1 MLGAIILF
9 LNTYYQNDYIFVTL
23 EKYTINMIDG
33 RNDMQQSCSQS
44 QQNLLN
50 DIVTDFTKF
59 DIYVFISVNVANLFL
74 VYLSKFISQNRIRSD
89 NVDISL
95 S

>member
-1 MLGAIILF
+1 
-9 LNTYYQNDYIFVTL
+9 
-23 EKYTINMIDG
+23 MIDG

-44 QQNLLN
+44 QQN
-50 DIVTDFTKF
+50 DIITDFTKF

>member
-1 MLGAIILF
+1 MLGTIILF

-44 QQNLLN
+44 QQN
-50 DIVTDFTKF
+50 DIITDFTKF

>member
-1 MLGAIILF
+1 MLGTIILF

-33 RNDMQQSCSQS
+33 RNDMQQSCSQL
-44 QQNLLN
+44 QQN
-50 DIVTDFTKF
+50 DIITDFTKF